1 MFQLPKRLEAVAS
14 YVSEGAIV
22 ADIGSDHAL
31 LPCFLV
37 LTHRINKAY
46 AGEVIVGPLQQSKKS
61 IDEYKLSSF
70 ITPILS
76 DGLENI
82 PEDTTEI
89 VIAGM
94 GAYTILDILK
104 AYPNKVKKYNKIIVQ
119 ANSHMEEIRK
129 YISKQHFQIINETIV
144 YEKEKYYEICV
155 FIPRNGR
162 DLSENE
168 ITYGPIHLK
177 EKSQGFIDY
186 YQNLIKV
193 KKQILQKIENT
204 SSKYKEIEDEI
215 QKIDNVIKS

>member
-14 YVSEGAIV
+14 YVSEGAIL

-104 AYPNKVKKYNKIIVQ
+104 AYPNKVKSYHRIIVQ

-129 YISKQHFQIINETIV
+129 YISKQHFQIINESIV
-144 YEKEKYYEICV
+144 YDKEKYYEICV
-155 FIPRNGR
+155 FIPKNGKE
-162 DLSENE
+162 LSEKE
-168 ITYGPIHLK
+168 ITYGPIHLI
-177 EKSQGFIDY
+177 EKSQGFIDF
-186 YQNLIKV
+186 YQNQIKV
-193 KKQILQKIENT
+193 KQQILQKVDKASI
-204 SSKYKEIEDEI
+204 KYKEIENEI
-215 QKIDNVIKS
+215 QKIEDVIKS